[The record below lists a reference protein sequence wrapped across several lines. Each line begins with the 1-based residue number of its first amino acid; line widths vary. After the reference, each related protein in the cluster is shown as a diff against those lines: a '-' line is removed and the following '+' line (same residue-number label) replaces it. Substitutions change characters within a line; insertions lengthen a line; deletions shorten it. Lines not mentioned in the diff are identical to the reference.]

1 MVLVQQQCGFKHQPE
16 LLGEDSGTIGTGHDL
31 SISDATPD
39 TCGTLQLLRHYF
51 KNYSEP
57 TYPKGFK
64 ELSFVVENRI

>member
-1 MVLVQQQCGFKHQPE
+1 MMLVGKP
-16 LLGEDSGTIGTGHDL
+16 GATSTGHDL
-31 SISDATPD
+31 CISDAIPETCDTPR
-39 TCGTLQLLRHYF
+39 LLRHYY